1 MRDPLVD
8 QLVGQ
13 LTAKPPLK
21 DTHLWL
27 GALVCYLIASFSVLT
42 LMGLRADYLQA
53 LNNGALIW
61 KPAIFMGMGLSS
73 LLLITRLSRPHG
85 RVHTA
90 HGLGG
95 VFALAL
101 MATLFSQQY
110 SVADSGWFIN
120 AFSASMNVS
129 KGVFCSSTIIVSG
142 AGVMALVWQRWL
154 KHSASTHP
162 QAMGALAGLGAGSLV
177 SAAFTWH
184 CAMDTIPYIVVYYL
198 FPIGLLTG
206 VGFVLGK
213 RLSW

>member
-27 GALVCYLIASFSVLT
+27 GALACYLIACLSVLT

-53 LNNGALIW
+53 LNSGALLW

-73 LLLITRLSRPHG
+73 LVLITRLSRPHG
-85 RVHTA
+85 RAHMV

-95 VFALAL
+95 MFALAL
-101 MATLFSQQY
+101 LISLFSQQY
-110 SVADSGWFIN
+110 SVADSGWFIK
-120 AFSASMNVS
+120 AFSASMSVS
-129 KGVFCSSTIIVSG
+129 NGVICAVIIIVAG

-154 KHSASTHP
+154 KHSASSHP

-184 CAMDTIPYIVVYYL
+184 CAMDAIPYIVVYYL
-198 FPIGLLTG
+198 FPIGLLAF